1 MRNNSK
7 NIILERS
14 ANMFFNYGIQNIS
27 MDDIAK
33 KCGVSKKTIYKYFEN
48 KDDLVHQVIGVQ
60 LKELKEEIF
69 KNKQVSENALK
80 ELILFFDYIKELS
93 FKISASFGKELK
105 KYYPTIFLEVIKHK
119 NTIITHFLIENI
131 SKGKEEGFYKMDINT
146 EEFCESFN
154 DISKIIFL
162 DGFVNPEINQNV
174 LKFLNSLFL

>member
-1 MRNNSK
+1 MLVLQRNCPK
-7 NIILERS
+7 DR
-14 ANMFFNYGIQNIS
+14 GI
-27 MDDIAK
+27 
-33 KCGVSKKTIYKYFEN
+33 Y
-48 KDDLVHQVIGVQ
+48 
-60 LKELKEEIF
+60 KELKEEIF

-174 LKFLNSLFL
+174 LKFLNSLFLHRLVSVKGLKTLNELTKNKTI

>member
-80 ELILFFDYIKELS
+80 ELILFFEDIC
-93 FKISASFGKELK
+93 
-105 KYYPTIFLEVIKHK
+105 FLW
-119 NTIITHFLIENI
+119 
-131 SKGKEEGFYKMDINT
+131 
-146 EEFCESFN
+146 
-154 DISKIIFL
+154 
-162 DGFVNPEINQNV
+162 
-174 LKFLNSLFL
+174 

>member
-60 LKELKEEIF
+60 LK
-69 KNKQVSENALK
+69 V
-80 ELILFFDYIKELS
+80 
-93 FKISASFGKELK
+93 
-105 KYYPTIFLEVIKHK
+105 
-119 NTIITHFLIENI
+119 
-131 SKGKEEGFYKMDINT
+131 
-146 EEFCESFN
+146 
-154 DISKIIFL
+154 
-162 DGFVNPEINQNV
+162 
-174 LKFLNSLFL
+174 